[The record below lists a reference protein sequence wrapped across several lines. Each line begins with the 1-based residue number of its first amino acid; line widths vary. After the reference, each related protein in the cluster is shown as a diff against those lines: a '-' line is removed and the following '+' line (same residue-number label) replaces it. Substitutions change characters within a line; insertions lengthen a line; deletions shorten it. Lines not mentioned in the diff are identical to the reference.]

1 MKAVIQRVSSSQVV
15 VDQQLVGQIGLG
27 LVILLGVSKEDTKA
41 DADYLAS
48 KIVNL
53 RIFADSHSKM
63 NLSVKEVQGQ
73 LLVVSQFTLCGD
85 CRKGR
90 RPSFVNAAV
99 PEVAEELYQYFI
111 QKLTAEGVA
120 VETGIFQAEMLV
132 QINNNG
138 PVTFVVDSREN

>member
-27 LVILLGVSKEDTKA
+27 LVILLGVSKGDTKA